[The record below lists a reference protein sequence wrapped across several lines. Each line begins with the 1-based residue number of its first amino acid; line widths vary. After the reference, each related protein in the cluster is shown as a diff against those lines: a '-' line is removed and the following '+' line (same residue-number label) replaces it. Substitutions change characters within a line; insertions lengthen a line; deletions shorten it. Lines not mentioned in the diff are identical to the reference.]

1 MNSIKRIPLQSE
13 IIEFVKQYIEQNN
26 LGEGDKLPSQAELMD
41 LIGVSRSTLREAI
54 KTLEAKNILNVVNG
68 KGIYVKDDSPNIISA
83 QIEFRKEKESI
94 LELLEVRKILEHEII
109 HLVIQK
115 ASDDEL
121 YEIEKVLNVLM
132 EKYKKGEKQNAED
145 RQFHYMIYN
154 SCHNRVINQL
164 ILSICN
170 LLDKLWEFPLGMS
183 DPFTS
188 TIPLHE
194 ELFNYIKIRK
204 TKKAQAINDRIIH
217 MVCEDIKNAK

>member
-1 MNSIKRIPLQSE
+1 MSPINRIPLQSE
-13 IIEFVKQYIEQNN
+13 IIEFVKQYIEINN
-26 LGEGDKLPSQAELMD
+26 LKEGDRLPSQAELMD

-68 KGIYVKDDSPNIISA
+68 KGIFVNNSSPNIISA
-83 QIEFRKEKESI
+83 QIEFRREKESI

-121 YEIEKVLNVLM
+121 DEIEKILRIIM
-132 EKYKKGEKQNAED
+132 DKYHRGQKQNVED
-145 RQFHYMIYN
+145 RQFHHMIYN

-164 ILSICN
+164 ILSIDD
-170 LLDKLWEFPLGMS
+170 LLNKLWDFPFGMG
-183 DPFTS
+183 DPFTC

-194 ELFNYIKIRK
+194 ELFNNIRK
-204 TKKAQAINDRIIH
+204 RNVKKAQMVNDKIIH
-217 MVCEDIKNAK
+217 MICEDIKGAK